1 MKFILGRKLNMSQ
14 VFSPDGQV
22 VPVTVVEAGPCTI
35 TQVKAMEKDGYSAAQ
50 VGFLEKPK
58 LLKPLLGHLKGLKK
72 FRYLK
77 EFRLDKGQTVKKGQE
92 ITVGL
97 FSPGEI
103 IKVSG
108 TSKGKGFQGVV
119 KRHGFHGAPASHG
132 HKDQLRMPGSIGTTD
147 PARVFKG
154 KRMAGRMG
162 SDQVTLANLE
172 IVQVEPDKNLLYIKG
187 AVPGARNGLV
197 MIKAEGEFKEA
208 VKERA
213 KEEAPQEDLRV
224 EEKKQAVGQEET
236 KAVEPQKA
244 AEEKPKEEKKAE
256 AITEEK

>member
-1 MKFILGRKLNMSQ
+1 MKFILARKLKMDQ
-14 VFSPDGQV
+14 VFNPDGSV
-22 VPVTVVEAGPCTI
+22 TPVTVVEAGPCAV
-35 TQVKAMEKDGYSAAQ
+35 TQVKTMATDGYAAAQ
-50 VGFLEKPK
+50 LGFKEKSK

-77 EFRLDKGQTVKKGQE
+77 EFGVDEGQAVKRGDE
-92 ITVGL
+92 ITVNS
-97 FSPGEI
+97 FKAGES

-172 IVQVEPDKNLLYIKG
+172 IVQVEQDKNLLYIKG

-244 AEEKPKEEKKAE
+244 AERSEEH
-256 AITEEK
+256 